1 MGGGVPVL
9 SVACSSKLLFFQ
21 PEEEDMKKITMN
33 LARAEDVVCHA
44 MQSCHV
50 FRSSVQWARHSSCR
64 AWCCKSWHEHLL

>member
-1 MGGGVPVL
+1 MGGGSQFSQSPAHR
-9 SVACSSKLLFFQ
+9 SFFSFSQ
-21 PEEEDMKKITMN
+21 KKKTMKKITMN